1 MSVDRLV
8 RVNELLKR
16 EIGLSLYRVITEGGF
31 DLSAVT
37 ITKVIV
43 SKDLANARVLVSI
56 RDHEDNR
63 GQMLDRLRSHRG
75 EIQKLVS
82 SVVVLKR
89 TPRLHFDLDTSIE
102 EGDRVLQLL
111 TTLAPEPDADV
122 TEESASDEETDP
134 SKENR

>member
-1 MSVDRLV
+1 MSVDRLM

-37 ITKVIV
+37 ITKVMV
-43 SKDLANARVLVSI
+43 SKDLANAKVLVSI
-56 RDHEDNR
+56 RDHDKDR
-63 GQMLDRLRSHRG
+63 GQMLARLRSHRG
-75 EIQKLVS
+75 EIQKLIG

-89 TPRLHFDLDTSIE
+89 TPRLHFELDTSIE

-111 TTLAPEPDADV
+111 TTLAPDLDEDDIENGVTDA
-122 TEESASDEETDP
+122 ETDP
-134 SKENR
+134 SKEGT

>member
-31 DLSAVT
+31 DLAAVT
-37 ITKVIV
+37 ITKVSV
-43 SKDLANARVLVSI
+43 SKDLANARVQVSI
-56 RDHEDNR
+56 RANDEQR
-63 GQMLDRLRSHRG
+63 EQMLERLRYHRG
-75 EIQKLVS
+75 DIQKLVG

-89 TPRLHFDLDTSIE
+89 TPRLHFEIDTSIE

-111 TTLAPEPDADV
+111 TKLAPVPDAG
-122 TEESASDEETDP
+122 ASDEAALDATWDP
-134 SKENR
+134 SKEDK